1 MSDPTRAVIVHDY
14 HTAATFSADRFTP
27 VPFGQSE
34 HCRALLVCLEPGQF
48 IPLHSPGVDITF
60 VILEGEGT
68 LVAGTQEAEVGPGA
82 LAFAAAGE
90 ARGLRARTRL
100 IAVHIVAP
108 PPTEADHTAV
118 MAGLRRGS
126 WR

>member
-1 MSDPTRAVIVHDY
+1 MSENIVTNY
-14 HTAATFSADRFTP
+14 KTVASFSPERFTP

-34 HCRALLVCLEPGQF
+34 RSRALLVCLEPGQF
-48 IPLHSPGVDITF
+48 IPVHSPGVDITF

-68 LVAGTQEAEVGPGA
+68 LVAGDREEEVGPGA
-82 LAFAAAGE
+82 LAFAGAGE

-100 IAVHIVAP
+100 IAVHVVAP
-108 PPTEADHTAV
+108 PPTEEDHTAV

>member
-1 MSDPTRAVIVHDY
+1 MSKIIRDHRTVAS
-14 HTAATFSADRFTP
+14 FSPERFTP

-34 HCRALLVCLEPGQF
+34 RGRALLVCLEPGQF
-48 IPLHSPGVDITF
+48 IPVHAPGVDITF

-68 LVAGTQEAEVGPGA
+68 LVAGAEEAEVGPGA

-100 IAVHIVAP
+100 VAVHVVAP
-108 PPTEADHTAV
+108 PPTEEDHTAV